1 MKKLS
6 MILLLFI
13 VAVSAQADTFFV
25 GTNNSG
31 GVVANGVAQ
40 TTVEANLRGA
50 AANSPGE
57 TFTLHQGTQFVS
69 QPTTP
74 TETDIDSTVATWLV
88 FNQFT
93 GQVEASGLADE
104 LTAIAQAV
112 ALAETAGN
120 QGRTFVV
127 LRSFRTY
134 VVSTGAVVTAAD

>member
-31 GVVANGVAQ
+31 TVIVNGSTQA
-40 TTVEANLRGA
+40 TVEANLRGA
-50 AANSPGE
+50 AANTPGE
-57 TFTLHQGTQFVS
+57 TFTLHQATQFVQ
-69 QPTTP
+69 QPTAP
-74 TETDIDSTVATWLV
+74 TETDIDSSTATWLV

-93 GQVEASGLADE
+93 GQIEASNLADE

-134 VVSTGAVVTAAD
+134 VVSTGAVVTAAE